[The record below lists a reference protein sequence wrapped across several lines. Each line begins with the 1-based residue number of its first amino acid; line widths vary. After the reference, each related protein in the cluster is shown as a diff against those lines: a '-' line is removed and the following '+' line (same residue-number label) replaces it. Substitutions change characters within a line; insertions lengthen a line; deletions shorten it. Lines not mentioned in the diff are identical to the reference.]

1 MYSYLRVPFRLVQTW
16 SLSEQ
21 QQYMKKQEIY
31 TRSEA
36 SIYFGN
42 GFFLSILFLP
52 FPFSFLLF
60 PSFSLPRKTVTQIHL
75 GDLEL
80 TFSLPS
86 GVWSTE
92 NVIKTHFWYIQSPE
106 KCLLAVKLVLF
117 SLNKIYKL
125 KQISQ
130 LPNLCTG
137 IRTIDLLAAT
147 H

>member
-1 MYSYLRVPFRLVQTW
+1 
-16 SLSEQ
+16 
-21 QQYMKKQEIY
+21 MKKQEIY

-92 NVIKTHFWYIQSPE
+92 NVIKNFWSTENVIKTHFWYIQSPE